1 MSTILTTEERFRR
14 HQRDLKAYRRRHL
27 FRRSHARFHRDLAV
41 LPHLFL
47 APKVTYA
54 APLERAREEVLEG
67 FCHRIVWTLDTA
79 ARLVCGVGFLAAQDL
94 TGYFVR
100 LEGVDLEASIATAFA
115 AKAGLVGEP
124 RPAALSLDPAF
135 ERPPFLVL
143 QVTEEPPPEMVLA
156 SGHRVVTWEHLMRDL
171 QGTLGWRP
179 DLLNRLEDSYLV
191 SEPFGGDFTRSSSR
205 E

>member
-1 MSTILTTEERFRR
+1 MSRITTVEDRFRR

-54 APLERAREEVLEG
+54 APLEQAGEEVLEG
-67 FCHRIVWTLDTA
+67 FRHQIVWTLDTA
-79 ARLVCGVGFLAAQDL
+79 ARLVCGCGFLAAQDL
-94 TGYFVR
+94 TGYYLR
-100 LEGVDLEASIATAFA
+100 PEGVDLETSVLAAFA
-115 AKAGLVGEP
+115 QKRGLVGEP
-124 RPAALSLDPAF
+124 RPAALSLDPVF
-135 ERPPFLVL
+135 DRPPFLVL
-143 QVTEEPPPEMVLA
+143 HVTADPPPELALA

-179 DLLNRLEDSYLV
+179 DLLNRLEDSYL
-191 SEPFGGDFTRSSSR
+191 GRSKAS
-205 E
+205 